1 MIKWQNPPF
10 SNYFSLFLAGIHNI
24 HVFILSPK
32 GCDVISSEIF
42 LKFIPSSSIRYRNFW
57 QSFKKK
63 SWGDICKPK
72 KWEPRGLSSKGA
84 KI

>member
-24 HVFILSPK
+24 HVFIWSPK

-42 LKFIPSSSIRYRNFW
+42 LSSYLLRVLDTEIFGKVSRKRLGVIYVS
-57 QSFKKK
+57 QK
-63 SWGDICKPK
+63 SGSQ
-72 KWEPRGLSSKGA
+72 EV
-84 KI
+84 